1 MSTELTQEDKN
12 ILDTF
17 LDQLK
22 QASIV
27 GTEVSMQTL
36 GNYVANSA
44 PEQISHMSR
53 MFKVYGYT
61 GVFFAVKDSLTQG
74 SSDPFLK
81 YALGTLGY
89 MIAAGTG
96 CITGP
101 AFLVAFGIGIL
112 VDGSWYLGEWVAEN
126 QDNIVEKLREL
137 LEEQGMIL
145 DGHSISVSYPSSLK
159 YNTIQIPDIK
169 DLFSTG
175 EETRSPLVVDL
186 DGDGVETVG
195 TNKKIFFDHDGNGFA
210 ESSGWVGKDDG
221 LLVRNI
227 NGNGQIDDGTELFG
241 NNSVL
246 SSGEKAA
253 NGFEALKDLDSNND
267 GVFNNQD
274 TAWAA

>member
-112 VDGSWYLGEWVAEN
+112 VGILLIAGIVVIKKKSITKIATINAE
-126 QDNIVEKLREL
+126 EKMALHRTF
-137 LEEQGMIL
+137 
-145 DGHSISVSYPSSLK
+145 K
-159 YNTIQIPDIK
+159 
-169 DLFSTG
+169 
-175 EETRSPLVVDL
+175 TRMRPF
-186 DGDGVETVG
+186 
-195 TNKKIFFDHDGNGFA
+195 IGN
-210 ESSGWVGKDDG
+210 
-221 LLVRNI
+221 
-227 NGNGQIDDGTELFG
+227 
-241 NNSVL
+241 
-246 SSGEKAA
+246 
-253 NGFEALKDLDSNND
+253 
-267 GVFNNQD
+267 
-274 TAWAA
+274 